1 MPIYAIFNKGFRW
14 FQKVGIF
21 FLEKTALRG
30 EVLSG
35 TWELFGCDV

>member
-1 MPIYAIFNKGFRW
+1 MQYSIRDLDGSKG
-14 FQKVGIF
+14 GGF